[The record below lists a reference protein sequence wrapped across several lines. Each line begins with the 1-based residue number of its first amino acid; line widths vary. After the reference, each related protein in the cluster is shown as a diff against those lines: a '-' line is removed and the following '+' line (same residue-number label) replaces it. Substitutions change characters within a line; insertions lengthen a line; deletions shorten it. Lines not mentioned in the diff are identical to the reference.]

1 MQSNGKIRTVQQFRS
16 GKDFKTIAKIL
27 KVAEA
32 TAEVYGI
39 DAFAAG
45 APMDHVRLAEVLQV
59 TEENFERIKSCI
71 EKGEDPKLRAI
82 RDELHELFSYN
93 QIRFVLA
100 CMIRDLSL

>member
-16 GKDFKTIAKIL
+16 SKDFKTITQIL

-39 DAFAAG
+39 DAFAVG

-59 TEENFERIKSCI
+59 TKENFERIKSCI
-71 EKGEDPKLRAI
+71 EKDHDPKLRAI
-82 RDELHELFSYN
+82 RDKLKEFSYN

-100 CMIRDLSL
+100 CLIRDLSL